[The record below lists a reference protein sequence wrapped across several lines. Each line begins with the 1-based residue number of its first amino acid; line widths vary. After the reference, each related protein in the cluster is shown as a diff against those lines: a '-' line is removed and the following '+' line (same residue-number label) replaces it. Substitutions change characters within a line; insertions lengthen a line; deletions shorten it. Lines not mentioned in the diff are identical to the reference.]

1 MSLWVEF
8 NFDVVEPEGF
18 VGGIGY
24 KGEGDIPQK
33 WVIVLYKIRFNF
45 QMVAHRILCVKLINF
60 FTLVTKFRKRVRI
73 EVVNSTVDISH
84 QNIV

>member
-1 MSLWVEF
+1 
-8 NFDVVEPEGF
+8 
-18 VGGIGY
+18 
-24 KGEGDIPQK
+24 
-33 WVIVLYKIRFNF
+33 
-45 QMVAHRILCVKLINF
+45 MVAHRILCVKLINF